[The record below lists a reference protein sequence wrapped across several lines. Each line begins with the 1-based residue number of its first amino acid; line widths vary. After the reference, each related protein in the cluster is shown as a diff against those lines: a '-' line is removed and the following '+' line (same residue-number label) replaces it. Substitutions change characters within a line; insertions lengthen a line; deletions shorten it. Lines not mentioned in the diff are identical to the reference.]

1 MTPSVETGERVW
13 RVSLAGRIAS
23 GVVFLALPLVAAAD
37 TVVNHL
43 PPIDLV
49 PLTTGFA
56 AAWWLGAM
64 RPAIRL
70 TGELLIVRNP
80 LWTRRLHR
88 SDVLSARAG
97 YLGLVIR
104 RRSGFPCVAW
114 AVQKANASEWA
125 GATTRA
131 DDVAGCIAAWAAT
144 DAPEYRSE

>member
-1 MTPSVETGERVW
+1 MSSGVETEEHLW
-13 RVSLAGRIAS
+13 RVGLTGRIAS
-23 GVVFLALPLVAAAD
+23 GVVFLALPLVAAID

-49 PLTTGFA
+49 PFTTSLVAG
-56 AAWWLGAM
+56 WWLGAM
-64 RPAIRL
+64 RPSVRM
-70 TGELLIVRNP
+70 TGDLLIIRNP

-104 RRSGFPCVAW
+104 RRSRRPCIAW

-131 DDVAGCIAAWAAT
+131 DHAANCITAWAAKR
-144 DAPEYRSE
+144 APDHRSK